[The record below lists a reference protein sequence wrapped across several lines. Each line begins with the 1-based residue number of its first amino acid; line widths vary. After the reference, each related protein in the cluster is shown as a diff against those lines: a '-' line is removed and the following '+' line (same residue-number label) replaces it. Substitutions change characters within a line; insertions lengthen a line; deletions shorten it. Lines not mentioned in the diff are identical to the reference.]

1 MAAAR
6 REIKWGLPEG
16 LEVAEKLAAL
26 DTDDAKYE
34 EMRAKF
40 ERKIAYREAKAERI
54 RENLSSIMAERPT
67 AE

>member
-1 MAAAR
+1 ML
-6 REIKWGLPEG
+6 K
-16 LEVAEKLAAL
+16 EKLAAL
-26 DTDDAKYE
+26 DTDDAEYE